1 MEESLKQKLCTS
13 AKVNSYNSRLIT
25 IAYCHDLAV
34 SESANN
40 LSLCQ
45 SYKVAVSHS
54 IGKWQIGTELNWQL
68 EILKTIFSHLKIS
81 GLWAKLSDHLL
92 RLN

>member
-1 MEESLKQKLCTS
+1 MEESLKQKLCKS

-34 SESANN
+34 FESANN

-45 SYKVAVSHS
+45 SYKVAVSHA
-54 IGKWQIGTELNWQL
+54 IGKWQIDTELKGQL
-68 EILKTIFSHLKIS
+68 KLQKNNIFSS
-81 GLWAKLSDHLL
+81 
-92 RLN
+92 